1 MSFYVEAIETSV
13 AVNMLLIEV
22 KASISMADIGQS
34 NYFTKN
40 QNKTMDMELFSATC
54 MLKVLFFKL

>member
-22 KASISMADIGQS
+22 KASISMADIGRS
-34 NYFTKN
+34 NYLPKIKTKPWIWN
-40 QNKTMDMELFSATC
+40 YL
-54 MLKVLFFKL
+54 VLLVC